1 MSDENKKNS
10 FLKIPFNRILALAI
24 MDVVSILV
32 ASFAALLIRFEFSF
46 KAIDRVYIER
56 YERIIF
62 PSVLLTLLF
71 YFIWRLYKSVWRYAS
86 ANELINIFAAVS
98 CSIAS

>member
-56 YERIIF
+56 YERMA
-62 PSVLLTLLF
+62 L
-71 YFIWRLYKSVWRYAS
+71 
-86 ANELINIFAAVS
+86 
-98 CSIAS
+98 CQCQ

>member
-46 KAIDRVYIER
+46 KAIVRVY
-56 YERIIF
+56 F
-62 PSVLLTLLF
+62 QCFAHAAVLF
-71 YFIWRLYKSVWRYAS
+71 YL
-86 ANELINIFAAVS
+86 AAV
-98 CSIAS
+98 